1 MQVSC
6 FRFSLILP
14 KKYMLRTVNILFVGV
29 FLSICTFSCAEPVEY
44 TSEQLNTQDS
54 LFKEIMVIHDE
65 VMPLTSTLVKRRDIL
80 EKSENTDEPTLRLIQ
95 QLETAE
101 EAMWDWMYSI
111 KRPEQFR
118 DTLNHNQIMDYLNTE
133 YKSISEVKT
142 LMLNA
147 SNDSN
152 QITEND

>member
-1 MQVSC
+1 
-6 FRFSLILP
+6 
-14 KKYMLRTVNILFVGV
+14 MLRTVNILFVGV
-29 FLSICTFSCAEPVEY
+29 FLSICTFSCAEPVEF

-65 VMPLTSTLVKRRDIL
+65 VMPLTSTLVKRKDIL
-80 EKSENTDEPTLRLIQ
+80 EESENTDESTIRLIQ
-95 QLETAE
+95 QLESAE

-111 KRPEQFR
+111 KRPELFR
-118 DTLNHNQIMDYLNTE
+118 DTLNHIQIMDYLNTE
-133 YKSISEVKT
+133 YNSISKVKT

>member
-1 MQVSC
+1 MQIRC
-6 FRFSLILP
+6 FSFSLILP
-14 KKYMLRTVNILFVGV
+14 KKYMLRTVNILLLGV
-29 FLSICTFSCAEPVEY
+29 FLSICTFSCAEPVEF

-65 VMPLTSTLVKRRDIL
+65 VMPLTSTLVKRKDIL
-80 EKSENTDEPTLRLIQ
+80 EKSENTDASTIRLIQ
-95 QLETAE
+95 QLESAE

-111 KRPEQFR
+111 KRPELFR
-118 DTLNHNQIMDYLNTE
+118 DTLNHIQIMDYLNTE
-133 YKSISEVKT
+133 YNSISKVKT

>member
-1 MQVSC
+1 
-6 FRFSLILP
+6 
-14 KKYMLRTVNILFVGV
+14 MLRTVNTLFVGV

>member
-1 MQVSC
+1 
-6 FRFSLILP
+6 
-14 KKYMLRTVNILFVGV
+14 MLRTVNILLVGV
-29 FLSICTFSCAEPVEY
+29 FLSICTFSCAEPVEF

-65 VMPLTSTLVKRRDIL
+65 VMPLTSTLVKRKDIL
-80 EKSENTDEPTLRLIQ
+80 EKSENTDASTIRLIQ
-95 QLETAE
+95 QLESAE

-111 KRPEQFR
+111 KRPELFR
-118 DTLNHNQIMDYLNTE
+118 DTLNHIQIMDYLNTE
-133 YKSISEVKT
+133 YNSISKVKT

>member
-1 MQVSC
+1 
-6 FRFSLILP
+6 
-14 KKYMLRTVNILFVGV
+14 MLRTANILFVGV
-29 FLSICTFSCAEPVEY
+29 FLMFCAFSCAEPVDH
-44 TSEQLNTQDS
+44 TSEQLYAQDS
-54 LFKEIMVIHDE
+54 LFKEIMIIHDE
-65 VMPLTSTLVKRRDIL
+65 VMPLTSTLVKRKDIL
-80 EKSENTDEPTLRLIQ
+80 EKSENTDETTLKLIQ

-111 KRPEQFR
+111 KRPEQSR

-133 YKSISEVKT
+133 YNSILEVKT

-147 SNDSN
+147 SNESK

>member
-1 MQVSC
+1 
-6 FRFSLILP
+6 
-14 KKYMLRTVNILFVGV
+14 MLRTVNILLVGV
-29 FLSICTFSCAEPVEY
+29 FLSICTFSYAEPVEF
-44 TSEQLNTQDS
+44 TSEQLHSQDS

-65 VMPLTSTLVKRRDIL
+65 VMPLTSTLVKRKDIL
-80 EKSENTDEPTLRLIQ
+80 EKSEKTDETTLKLIQ

-101 EAMWDWMYSI
+101 EAMWDWMYAI

-118 DTLNHNQIMDYLNTE
+118 DTLNHTQIMDYLDLE
-133 YKSISEVKT
+133 FKSISAVKT

>member
-1 MQVSC
+1 
-6 FRFSLILP
+6 
-14 KKYMLRTVNILFVGV
+14 MLRTVNILFVGV
-29 FLSICTFSCAEPVEY
+29 FLSICTFSCAEPVEF

-65 VMPLTSTLVKRRDIL
+65 VMPLTSTLVKRKDIL
-80 EKSENTDEPTLRLIQ
+80 EKSENTDESTIRLIQ
-95 QLETAE
+95 QLESAE

-111 KRPEQFR
+111 KRPELFR
-118 DTLNHNQIMDYLNTE
+118 DTLNHIQIMDYLNTE
-133 YKSISEVKT
+133 YNSISKVKT

>member
-1 MQVSC
+1 
-6 FRFSLILP
+6 
-14 KKYMLRTVNILFVGV
+14 MLRTVNILFVGV

>member
-1 MQVSC
+1 
-6 FRFSLILP
+6 
-14 KKYMLRTVNILFVGV
+14 MLRTVNILFVGV
-29 FLSICTFSCAEPVEY
+29 FLSICTFSCAEPVEF

-65 VMPLTSTLVKRRDIL
+65 VMPLTSTLVKRKDIL
-80 EKSENTDEPTLRLIQ
+80 EKSENTDASTIRLIQ
-95 QLETAE
+95 QLESAE

-111 KRPEQFR
+111 KRPELFR
-118 DTLNHNQIMDYLNTE
+118 DTLNHIQIMDYLNTE
-133 YKSISEVKT
+133 YNSISKVKT

>member
-1 MQVSC
+1 
-6 FRFSLILP
+6 
-14 KKYMLRTVNILFVGV
+14 MLRTVNILFVGV
-29 FLSICTFSCAEPVEY
+29 FLSICTFSCAEPVEF

-65 VMPLTSTLVKRRDIL
+65 VMPLTSTLVKRKDIL
-80 EKSENTDEPTLRLIQ
+80 EKSENTDESTMSLIQ

-118 DTLNHNQIMDYLNTE
+118 DTLNHIQIMDYLNTE
-133 YKSISEVKT
+133 YNSISEVKT

-147 SNDSN
+147 SNDSE

>member
-1 MQVSC
+1 
-6 FRFSLILP
+6 
-14 KKYMLRTVNILFVGV
+14 MLRTVNILLVGV
-29 FLSICTFSCAEPVEY
+29 FLSICTFSCAEPVEF
-44 TSEQLNTQDS
+44 TSEQLQTQDS

-65 VMPLTSTLVKRRDIL
+65 VMPLTSTLVKRKDIL
-80 EKSENTDEPTLRLIQ
+80 EKSEKADESTINLIQ

-133 YKSISEVKT
+133 YKSISEVKI

>member
-1 MQVSC
+1 
-6 FRFSLILP
+6 
-14 KKYMLRTVNILFVGV
+14 MLRTVNILFVGV
-29 FLSICTFSCAEPVEY
+29 FLSICTFSCVEPVEF

-65 VMPLTSTLVKRRDIL
+65 VMPLTSTLVKRKDIL
-80 EKSENTDEPTLRLIQ
+80 EKSEKTDESTVNLIQ

-118 DTLNHNQIMDYLNTE
+118 DTLNHNQIMEYLKTE
-133 YKSISEVKT
+133 YNSISEVKI

>member
-1 MQVSC
+1 
-6 FRFSLILP
+6 
-14 KKYMLRTVNILFVGV
+14 MLRTVNILFVGV
-29 FLSICTFSCAEPVEY
+29 FLSICTFSCVEPVEF

-65 VMPLTSTLVKRRDIL
+65 VMPLTSTLVKRKDIL
-80 EKSENTDEPTLRLIQ
+80 EKSEKTDESTVNLIQ

-118 DTLNHNQIMDYLNTE
+118 DTLNHNQIMDYLKTE
-133 YKSISEVKT
+133 YKSISEVKI

>member
-1 MQVSC
+1 
-6 FRFSLILP
+6 
-14 KKYMLRTVNILFVGV
+14 MLRSVNILFVGV
-29 FLSICTFSCAEPVEY
+29 FLSICTFSCAEPVEF

-65 VMPLTSTLVKRRDIL
+65 VMPLTSTLVKRKDIL
-80 EKSENTDEPTLRLIQ
+80 EKSENTDESTMSLIQ

-118 DTLNHNQIMDYLNTE
+118 DTLNHIQIMDYLNTE
-133 YKSISEVKT
+133 YNSISEVKT

-147 SNDSN
+147 SNDSE

>member
-1 MQVSC
+1 M
-6 FRFSLILP
+6 
-14 KKYMLRTVNILFVGV
+14 GV

-44 TSEQLNTQDS
+44 TSKQLNTQDS

-65 VMPLTSTLVKRRDIL
+65 VMPLTSTLVKRKDIL
-80 EKSENTDEPTLRLIQ
+80 EKSEKTDESTVNLIQ

-152 QITEND
+152 QITCLLYTSPSPRDGLLSRMPSSA